1 MRLLTLDDGTRDGE
15 LAVAYRDGTR
25 AASAKAIA
33 PHLQA
38 ALDRWDQVEPAL
50 RALAAEVDAGHA
62 ACRPIDFAR
71 VRAPIPR
78 PYEWVDGSAY
88 IHHIVLVRK
97 ARGAT
102 PPETLE
108 TDPLVYQG
116 GTSEMRGCRS
126 PIEIVDVNDGCDFE
140 GEIGVVLGD
149 VRRGLKATAAAPA
162 VKLLVLLNDVTLR
175 NLVPAELAKGF
186 GFFASKPATA
196 FAPFAVTPDELGEAF
211 RGGRVHLHLSSS
223 LNGALIGDPD
233 AGPEMHFS
241 FYELIAH
248 IAKTR
253 AFTAGTILGSGTVSN
268 ADRARGVSCLA
279 EKRTLE
285 ALDTGKPVTPFLQPG
300 DAIAIEMFDASGRS
314 IFGRIEQQVQLVS
327 DKPDSSS

>member
-1 MRLLTLDDGTRDGE
+1 MRLLTLDDGNRDGE
-15 LAVAYRDGTR
+15 LAIAHRDGLR

-33 PHLQA
+33 PHMQA
-38 ALDRWDQVEPAL
+38 ALDRWDEVEPPL
-50 RALAAEVDAGHA
+50 RALAAEIDAGRVASH
-62 ACRPIDFAR
+62 PIDFAR

-97 ARGAT
+97 ARGAAL
-102 PPETLE
+102 PETLE

-116 GTSEMRGCRS
+116 GTSEMLGCRA
-126 PIEIVDVNDGCDFE
+126 PIAIDDVSCGCDFE
-140 GEIGVVLGD
+140 AEIGVVLGD
-149 VRRGLKATAAAPA
+149 VPRGVKATAAASF
-162 VKLLVLLNDVTLR
+162 VKLVVILSDVTFR

-196 FAPFAVTPDELGEAF
+196 FAPFAVTPDELGNAF
-211 RGGRVHLHLSSS
+211 RGGRVHLRLKSS
-223 LNGALIGDPD
+223 LNGVLTGDPE

-241 FYELIAH
+241 FYDLIAH
-248 IAKTR
+248 ITKTR
-253 AFTAGTILGSGTVSN
+253 SFTAGTILGSGTVSN

-285 ALDTGKPVTPFLQPG
+285 TLDTGRPVTPFLQPG
-300 DAIAIEMFDASGRS
+300 DTVAIEMFDASGRS
-314 IFGRIEQQVQLVS
+314 IFGRIEQQVQAIS
-327 DKPDSSS
+327 